1 MSGFGL
7 HALVYVHHWGHDD
20 RASMP
25 CCSTID
31 TARTDTTQDIGN
43 IRYIIFLRK
52 LIKLIKVNLK
62 LLYKLIYLKVF
73 EELIYLKVNLKL
85 L

>member
-1 MSGFGL
+1 MLPCLAALPSIQ
-7 HALVYVHHWGHDD
+7 HAL
-20 RASMP
+20 
-25 CCSTID
+25 
-31 TARTDTTQDIGN
+31 TQHKTLVTLDI
-43 IRYIIFLRK
+43 YIIFLRK